1 MFLDVIPEIVPV
13 RFGVAIVIGIVC
25 KLLVAV
31 LDDVNV
37 ISPLHLPWRLKE
49 KPTGRDRLA
58 VPDSLIVAQTPNLS
72 EVPVVVDFALIDPFV
87 HAWAFDMFRV
97 KLIAPN
103 EKFLVIDVLFT
114 VNESV
119 PER

>member
-1 MFLDVIPEIVPV
+1 M
-13 RFGVAIVIGIVC
+13 
-25 KLLVAV
+25 AV

-49 KPTGRDRLA
+49 KPTGRERLA

-72 EVPVVVDFALIDPFV
+72 EVPVVVDLALIDPFV
-87 HAWAFDMFRV
+87 HARAFDMFRV

-103 EKFLVIDVLFT
+103 EKFLVIEVLFT
-114 VNESV
+114 VKEST
-119 PER
+119 PERYAFPVDPNCAQIRTSEPVASPRLIV